1 MTTPETIPHIPPP
14 PTDLPSLLLQE
25 QQLVLPTLTATT
37 AWSLGTLLRTTLLP
51 HPKPTVIHI
60 SLVSHPPQTLFHCA
74 LPGTLPDNEIWV
86 QRKARTVRRFGHST
100 WYMHNKFEGNEG
112 LFAKKNGLGE
122 EAGNYAIHGGG
133 WPVRVKGV
141 EGVVGVIVVSGL
153 AQSEDHG
160 VIVKVL
166 REYIEGLG
174 EGQEEGEKRK
184 ED

>member
-1 MTTPETIPHIPPP
+1 MEPTLPVIPPP

-25 QQLVLPTLTATT
+25 QQLTLPSFTATT
-37 AWSLGTLLRTTLLP
+37 AWSLGNLLRTTLLP
-51 HPKPTVIHI
+51 QPRPTVIHI
-60 SLVSHPPQTLFHCA
+60 SLVSHPTQTLFHVA
-74 LPGTLPDNEIWV
+74 LPGTVPDNEIWV
-86 QRKARTVRRFGHST
+86 ARKARTVRRFGRST
-100 WYMHNKFEGNEG
+100 WYMHHKYEGSEK
-112 LFAKKNGLGE
+112 LFAEKNGLGDA
-122 EAGNYAIHGGG
+122 AGDYAIHGGG
-133 WPVRVKGV
+133 WPIRVKGV

-174 EGQEEGEKRK
+174 EGGQGEEEKRK